1 MQFINKNTTLDNF
14 LIISLMLA
22 TIAPVNYAKL
32 LVLVFNS
39 LILIRIFKDKA
50 IFFDTNR
57 ILIFLLIVPGIM
69 LTAINAPQELV
80 RFAVILILIF
90 RYPFPELK
98 LNKKIIMY
106 FSITILFYLIF
117 TQILISYK
125 IDRLVSFRDIWYSSN
140 YSHVLDSQTFF
151 DFTQYQS
158 LLNIIGNIR
167 SGGLFHNPN
176 VLGML
181 VLLYFFIYDACYS
194 SLKTKNRLIYILV
207 NLFTITSL
215 LLTFSRTAIGGFIIY
230 HFIKQTDFK
239 RLVPFKVSKRSIPIY
254 IFLSIIAFNMK
265 DAFIET
271 FLTTESSGY
280 LKFSIFSNYLK
291 NSNIFTILFG
301 GTHDV
306 FFDTELGNWIGAV
319 GLIGLIGLILLFK
332 KIYRNNKFTL
342 AFFITF
348 MFMSIGNTIIYGLLT
363 VNVVYVYFLILS
375 NNVKNNFHLNSK

>member
-117 TQILISYK
+117 TQILISY
-125 IDRLVSFRDIWYSSN
+125 
-140 YSHVLDSQTFF
+140 
-151 DFTQYQS
+151 
-158 LLNIIGNIR
+158 
-167 SGGLFHNPN
+167 
-176 VLGML
+176 
-181 VLLYFFIYDACYS
+181 
-194 SLKTKNRLIYILV
+194 
-207 NLFTITSL
+207 
-215 LLTFSRTAIGGFIIY
+215 
-230 HFIKQTDFK
+230 
-239 RLVPFKVSKRSIPIY
+239 
-254 IFLSIIAFNMK
+254 
-265 DAFIET
+265 
-271 FLTTESSGY
+271 
-280 LKFSIFSNYLK
+280 
-291 NSNIFTILFG
+291 
-301 GTHDV
+301 
-306 FFDTELGNWIGAV
+306 
-319 GLIGLIGLILLFK
+319 
-332 KIYRNNKFTL
+332 
-342 AFFITF
+342 
-348 MFMSIGNTIIYGLLT
+348 
-363 VNVVYVYFLILS
+363 
-375 NNVKNNFHLNSK
+375 